1 MKSLHLRAHVDAQGI
16 LTLTMPPEMAG
27 QDVDLVVVFEPVAL
41 ADTTTPQTTAAKGW
55 PSGFF
60 EEVVGGWQGEP
71 LVREYEGDYEQREPL
86 E

>member
-1 MKSLHLRAHVDAQGI
+1 MKSLHLRAHVDAQGT

-41 ADTTTPQTTAAKGW
+41 ADTTTPQTEAKGW
-55 PSGFF
+55 PPGFF
-60 EEVVGGWQGEP
+60 EEVVGSWQGEP

>member
-1 MKSLHLRAHVDAQGI
+1 MKSLHLRAHVDAQGT

-41 ADTTTPQTTAAKGW
+41 ADTTTPQTEAKGW
-55 PSGFF
+55 PPGFF
-60 EEVVGGWQGEP
+60 EEVVGSLPDFPEIEP
-71 LVREYEGDYEQREPL
+71 EGDYEVREPL